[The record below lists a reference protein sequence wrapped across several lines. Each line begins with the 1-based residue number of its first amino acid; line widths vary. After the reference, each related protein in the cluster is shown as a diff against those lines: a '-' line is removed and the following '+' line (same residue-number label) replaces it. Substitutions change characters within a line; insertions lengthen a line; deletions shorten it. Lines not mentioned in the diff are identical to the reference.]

1 MAVEL
6 EPNECKRVPVLAG
19 SGAYEVVIGPGLLD
33 QVGARARHEGLKG
46 RCAVITDSTVA
57 ELYGARCLE
66 SLRAAGILAELFA
79 VAAGEGSKSMECAGD
94 LCRRM
99 LRAGLDRRS
108 FVVVL
113 GGGVP
118 GDLGGFV
125 AGIFQRGLPLVQAP
139 TTVVAQVDSSVGGKT
154 GVNAPE
160 GKNLI
165 GVFHQ
170 PRLVLA
176 DTDLLRTL
184 PAREWNEGFAEVIKH
199 AAIRDASLL
208 DLVEKLGGA
217 SDEVVPE
224 LIERNV
230 SIKAAVVAADEREIS
245 GVRALLNFGHTVGHA
260 IEAAGGYGRFL
271 HGEAISLGLRAAL
284 SLSVDKA
291 GLGRVAARRV
301 LAALRRFSLPTILPE
316 DVATREVMLYLER
329 DKKFQDGK
337 VRFVLLRAL
346 GDAFVSEAV
355 TREDVEAAV
364 DCLRRP
370 ESGGR

>member
-1 MAVEL
+1 MS
-6 EPNECKRVPVLAG
+6 ECRRVPVPMG

-33 QVGARARHEGLKG
+33 QLGTLVCETGLKG
-46 RCAVITDSTVA
+46 RCAVITDSTVSG
-57 ELYGARCLE
+57 LYGPRCLE
-66 SLRAAGILAELFA
+66 SLRRAGLAPELFA
-79 VAAGEGSKSMECAGD
+79 VAAGEGSKSMDCAGD

-99 LRAGLDRRS
+99 IRAGLDRRS

-125 AGIFQRGLPLVQAP
+125 AGIFQRGVPLVQAP

-208 DLVEKLGGA
+208 DLVERVDGSGDGA
-217 SDEVVPE
+217 VPE
-224 LIERNV
+224 LIARNV
-230 SIKAAVVAADEREIS
+230 SIKAAVATEDERETS
-245 GVRALLNFGHTVGHA
+245 GLRALLNFGHTVGHA

-284 SLSVDKA
+284 RLSVEKA
-291 GLGRVAARRV
+291 DLAQDAARRV
-301 LAALRRFSLPTILPE
+301 LAALRRFSLPAVLPS
-316 DVATREVMLYLER
+316 DVGTREVMTYLER

-346 GDAFVSEAV
+346 GDAFVSAGV
-355 TREDVEAAV
+355 TREEVEAAV
-364 DCLRRP
+364 EGLRRA
-370 ESGGR
+370 ESEER